1 MGKPSV
7 FDQPS
12 RTERTFGGNL
22 IQNRRYSERLTR
34 KIGDHLS
41 VLRQNKV
48 LAKKKT
54 QLPRY

>member
-1 MGKPSV
+1 MKIGKPSV

-48 LAKKKT
+48 LA
-54 QLPRY
+54 